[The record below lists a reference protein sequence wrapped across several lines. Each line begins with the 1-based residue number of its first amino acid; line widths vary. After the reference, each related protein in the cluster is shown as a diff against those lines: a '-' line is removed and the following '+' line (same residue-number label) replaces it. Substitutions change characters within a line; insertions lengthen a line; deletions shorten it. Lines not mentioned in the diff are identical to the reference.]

1 MSLVITSNQAIENG
15 PQQSNAFKPFSY
27 QNRLLNTMKIPPR
40 SEIALQSAK
49 INKNGLFVL
58 DRSNSGFNHYFGTPV
73 EDVHSEDINDTTTQ
87 PFRAVIG
94 SGEAFRAG
102 DVKNEV
108 NIEDMANEIQ
118 KGINQATFHPSL
130 INGVD
135 STTVAVSADYS
146 TSEDFEGF
154 KFVATQATAKTSKTV
169 FTDTALTDISS
180 SGFNGTFTQ
189 AAGEAT
195 STNGAGFLVQN
206 REYPISQ
213 NQGTCVINF
222 SDANTSG
229 RWMAGL
235 SRINR
240 KVETELGKTEFV
252 PEYFEY
258 GVRGTSTTGI
268 RLRNQFRYADICI
281 CRVGDNLRVFQSGSR
296 TIGSGNGIYMNEV
309 IYYGSHN
316 TNFADIYDLSR
327 NNAGAAPPLP
337 AGKKYRKVKF
347 TLNNEE
353 LSIHMIRDDDTED
366 LLCDFTTMRGTTSG
380 TAANKNECLNP
391 VNAAKWAMYPM
402 MAASG
407 GGGVGGQKMKIE
419 KLDHYTNY
427 PAYDASTYFNYDW
440 WGWSQKYNQLNFCR
454 SLEKRAWNNYSRTT
468 TNHGDGASGLLTP
481 KKVNADGGMT
491 DYDSLIITARSKEY
505 GPPTDFTNTQFTL
518 GYVGQPVSIP
528 TASTNVATTNES
540 STVPKLI
547 SNISLFIRLNN
558 FTQSSMNARMGTLSK
573 IVAHLPRFDNSGNE
587 TGGLYFEPHEK
598 TYVALN
604 NTEPLY
610 INSFDVDIVYENE
623 TLCTALSGKTI
634 ICFHIRQQK

>member
-1 MSLVITSNQAIENG
+1 MSLVITSNQAVENG
-15 PQQSNAFKPFSY
+15 PQESNAFKPFSY
-27 QNRLLNTMKIPPR
+27 QNRLLNTMKIPPK

-58 DRSNSGFNHYFGTPV
+58 DRSNSGFCNYFGTPV
-73 EDVHSEDINDTTTQ
+73 QDVNSGDIKDTTTQ

-94 SGEAFRAG
+94 SGEAFLAG

-108 NIEDMANEIQ
+108 NVEDMRNEIQ

-135 STTVAVSADYS
+135 TTTLNVSALYDN
-146 TSEDFEGF
+146 TEKFEGF

-169 FTDTALTDISS
+169 FADDALTNIAGT
-180 SGFNGTFTQ
+180 GFTGTFTQ

-206 REYPISQ
+206 RQYPISQ

-222 SDANTSG
+222 SDANTNG

-240 KVETELGKTEFV
+240 KVETEVGKTEYV
-252 PEYFEY
+252 PEYFEF
-258 GVRGTSTTGI
+258 GVRGTTTAGL
-268 RLRNQFRYADICI
+268 RLRNMWRYADICV
-281 CRVGDNLRVFQSGSR
+281 CRVGTDLKVFQSGSR
-296 TIGSGNGIYMNEV
+296 TIGTGTGIYMNEV
-309 IYYGSHN
+309 VYYGDHN
-316 TNFADIYDLSR
+316 TNFAAVYDIATNGNHYQ
-327 NNAGAAPPLP
+327 
-337 AGKKYRKVKF
+337 KVRF

-353 LSIHMIRDDDTED
+353 LSIHMLTSDDTAT
-366 LLCDFTTMRGTTSG
+366 LLCDFSTMRGTGSG

-391 VNAAKWAMYPM
+391 VNATKWAMYPM

-407 GGGVGGQKMKIE
+407 GGAAGGQKMKIE

-427 PAYDASTYFNYDW
+427 PEYDASTYFNYDW

-454 SLEKRAWNNYSRTT
+454 SLERRDWNNYSRTT
-468 TNHGDGASGLLTP
+468 TNHGDGASGLLPP
-481 KKVNADGGMT
+481 KNVNADGGMA
-491 DYDSLIITARSKEY
+491 DYDNLIITTRSEEY
-505 GPPTDFTNTQFTL
+505 GPSTNVTNTQFTL

-528 TASTNVATTNES
+528 TASTNTTTTNQS

-623 TLCTALSGKTI
+623 TLCTAISGKTI